1 MASRVEQAVRLALQR
16 NDLERLENKS
26 VNSLRELIA
35 GNAPVWLAVGG
46 LLIGAMFG
54 FVVARTNF
62 CAMGAISDIVV
73 FADHRRFR
81 AWLLAGAVA
90 IAGAQ
95 ILDAGGVVA
104 LSQSMYPSASLNWL
118 GNSLGGLMFGY
129 GMVFAGGCASRNLT
143 RVGGGDLR
151 ALLTLMV
158 MALFAYMTMGGL
170 LGPLRDVAERT
181 TAIGLGSYGLKAQ
194 DLGSLLAAEL
204 PGHPVV
210 INLGIAFA
218 IAAGMLAY
226 CLEDRGFRGSPVH
239 ILSGIGVGLCV
250 VAGWAL
256 TGLAFDDMAARPAVP
271 ASLTFVRPTAD
282 AIEWLQRF
290 TAGMIPGFGAASV
303 LGVVLGS
310 FIAATALGQFRWTT
324 FADLAD
330 TRRNLY
336 GATLMGIGGVLA
348 QGCTI
353 GQAVTGISTLALGS
367 FLTFA
372 AIVAGGVL
380 AMKRMERILAL
391 EL

>member
-1 MASRVEQAVRLALQR
+1 
-16 NDLERLENKS
+16 
-26 VNSLRELIA
+26 
-35 GNAPVWLAVGG
+35 
-46 LLIGAMFG
+46 
-54 FVVARTNF
+54 
-62 CAMGAISDIVV
+62 
-73 FADHRRFR
+73 
-81 AWLLAGAVA
+81 
-90 IAGAQ
+90 
-95 ILDAGGVVA
+95 
-104 LSQSMYPSASLNWL
+104 MYPSASLNWL
-118 GNSLGGLMFGY
+118 GNIIGGLLFGY
-129 GMVFAGGCASRNLT
+129 GMVFAGGCASRNLA

-151 ALLTLMV
+151 AGLTLMV
-158 MALFAYMTMGGL
+158 MALFAYMTLGGL
-170 LGPLRDVAERT
+170 LGPLRDMAERA
-181 TAIGLGSYGLKAQ
+181 TAIGLGAYGLKGQ
-194 DLGSLLAAEL
+194 GLGSLLAAGL
-204 PGHPVV
+204 PAHAAL
-210 INLGIAFA
+210 INLGLAFA

-303 LGVVLGS
+303 FGVVLGS
-310 FIAATALGQFRWTT
+310 FVSAAALGRFRWTT

-336 GATLMGIGGVLA
+336 GAALMGIGGVLA

-380 AMKRMERILAL
+380 ALKRMERILAM
-391 EL
+391 EV